1 MSWVPR
7 DARHVARRIGIVL
20 LVALGVGLPLGPGR
34 PAGLEAQGH
43 PPGALPESGTRLP
56 RIDSRKLGIGAD
68 LIVVERAET
77 PLVTVSVT
85 VRDAVREGSETPG
98 LAAVVARLLTAGTTT
113 RNADELARAIDR
125 LGATLNTRAGP
136 DGATVTLGVA
146 RVHLSAGLE
155 LLADVVMRP
164 SFESAA
170 LAPLLDEIV
179 AGAEASRARPPTLA
193 TRALLRRMY
202 GQHRYGRGAGEGQVG
217 ELDSGVLRAY
227 HAANY
232 SPDNATFVASGG
244 VTIDELAE
252 AIDEHFGAWA
262 GALGTAPPGA
272 EPPEPTANEV
282 VLVHIPGAVRATI
295 RVGHLLPSGSHPDW
309 AALTVANLV
318 LRERLGRVS
327 SAVNRRVEEG
337 YYVAGAEV
345 AASAVDGT
353 VALILD
359 EMERLRTVDVP
370 PAELEAITG
379 FLAGSFPLQVETP
392 QQIVA
397 RVARDRLLGVSAE
410 RLDEFPNRVRGLD
423 GATLRGAV
431 LRHLLPQ
438 RAVITVVGD
447 ASVLRGPLTRFGPVT
462 VFDTAGRALG
472 LADLAASQKPG
483 ALELDASGLEDGS
496 WVYGL
501 TVDGERVGEMVR
513 TLDRADPADPD
524 AITLTSTL
532 VTGAQTLR
540 QEVTF
545 RASTF
550 APISA
555 SFTLVTPGGEIGA
568 RATVEGGLVQGS
580 RTFPDGRVEA
590 FQEPVT
596 AGAVMGEM
604 LELALWVIDHVPGGE
619 IRIPVTQLE
628 SGTTTIVSVQVLDV
642 ATIEVPV
649 GTFQAYRIQMVSD
662 AGEQIMYARTVAPH
676 IILRLETRG
685 QPLVMQLEFISGS

>member
-1 MSWVPR
+1 MIWI
-7 DARHVARRIGIVL
+7 RRTSRRLTRQLGI
-20 LVALGVGLPLGPGR
+20 ALIMPLGLG
-34 PAGLEAQGH
+34 AQDA

-56 RIDSRKLGIGAD
+56 RIDSRMLGIGAE
-68 LIVVERAET
+68 LVVVERAEM
-77 PLVTVSVT
+77 PFVTVSVT
-85 VRDAVREGSETPG
+85 LRDVAPAGSETPG

-125 LGATLNTRAGP
+125 LGATLNARAGP
-136 DGATVTLGVA
+136 DGATITLGVA
-146 RVHLSAGLE
+146 RAHLGSGLE

-164 SFESAA
+164 AFDSAA
-170 LAPLLDEIV
+170 LARLLDEIV
-179 AGAEASRARPPTLA
+179 AGSDASRAHPPTMA
-193 TRALLRRMY
+193 MRALLRRMY
-202 GQHRYGRGAGEGQVG
+202 GQHRYGRGAGEEQAG
-217 ELDSGVLRAY
+217 ELDTEALGAY

-232 SPDNATFVASGG
+232 LPGNATFVASGG
-244 VTIDELAE
+244 VTLDELA
-252 AIDEHFGAWA
+252 DEIEEYFGAWT
-262 GALGTAPPGA
+262 GSLGTAPLGV
-272 EPPEPTANEV
+272 EPPAPEANEV
-282 VLVHIPGAVRATI
+282 VLVHVPGAARATI
-295 RVGHLLPSGSHPDW
+295 RVGHLLPVGSDPDW
-309 AALTVANLV
+309 AALVVANLV
-318 LRERLGRVS
+318 LRERLGRMS

-345 AASAVDGT
+345 AAAAVDGT
-353 VALILD
+353 VGFILD
-359 EMERLRTVDVP
+359 EMERLRAEEVL
-370 PAELEAITG
+370 PAELEPIKG

-397 RVARDRLLGVSAE
+397 RVARDRVLGVSSE
-410 RLDEFPNRVRGLD
+410 RLDEYPNRVRGLD
-423 GATLRGAV
+423 GATLRGAAS
-431 LRHLLPQ
+431 RHLLPQ
-438 RAVITVVGD
+438 AAVITVVGD
-447 ASVLRGPLTRFGPVT
+447 ASVLRGPLTKFGPVT
-462 VFDTAGRALG
+462 VIDTDGRALS
-472 LADLAASQKPG
+472 LAEIAAPPEPV

-513 TLDRADPADPD
+513 TLDRLDPD
-524 AITLTSTL
+524 DPDTITLTSTV

-550 APISA
+550 APVSA

-568 RATVEGGLVQGS
+568 RATVEDGLVQGS

-590 FQEPVT
+590 FQEPAA

-604 LELALWVIDHVPGGE
+604 LELALWLIDHAPGGE

-628 SGTTTIVSVQVLDV
+628 SGTTTIMRAQVLDV
-642 ATIEVPV
+642 TTIEVPA
-649 GTFQAYRIQMVSD
+649 GTFQAYRIEMVSD